1 MSNLVIFLGPPGAG
15 KGTQAAKISKEKN
28 LAHIS
33 TGDMLREAVKNETT
47 LGLTAKTIM
56 ARGDYVPDDL
66 LLEIINE
73 RVGQDD
79 CKNGFILDGYPRN
92 EVQAKSL
99 DSILS
104 KSNNSIDGI
113 LQIDVDFSVLEKR
126 IEGRAQDN
134 NSEIREDDNLQV
146 MKKRLKVYIDQ
157 TEPLISYYSNHKNF
171 IVINGMNDISKVSE
185 DIKINLTK
193 LK

>member
-1 MSNLVIFLGPPGAG
+1 MIIILLGPPGAG
-15 KGTQAAKISKEKN
+15 KGTQAAFIKEKFN
-28 LAHIS
+28 IAHIS
-33 TGDMLREAVKNETT
+33 TGDMLREAVKNETS
-47 LGLTAKTIM
+47 LGLTAKAIM

-104 KSNNSIDGI
+104 KSNNSIDAI

>member
-1 MSNLVIFLGPPGAG
+1 MIIILLGPPGAG
-15 KGTQAAKISKEKN
+15 KGTQAAFIKEYFN
-28 LAHIS
+28 VAHIS

-47 LGLTAKTIM
+47 LGLSAKEIM

-73 RVGQDD
+73 RVSEDD

-92 EVQAKSL
+92 ETQAKSL
-99 DSILS
+99 DGILS
-104 KSNNSIDGI
+104 QPNNSIDGI
-113 LQIDVDFSVLEKR
+113 IQIDVDFSVLENR
-126 IEGRAQDN
+126 IEGRAKDN

-146 MKKRLKVYIDQ
+146 MKKRLQVYVDQ

>member
-1 MSNLVIFLGPPGAG
+1 MIIILLGPPGAG
-15 KGTQAAKISKEKN
+15 KGTQAAFIKEQFN
-28 LAHIS
+28 IAHIS
-33 TGDMLREAVKNETT
+33 TGDMLREAVKNETK

-73 RVGQDD
+73 RVSQDD

-99 DSILS
+99 DAILGQS
-104 KSNNSIDGI
+104 SNSIDCI
-113 LQIDVDFSVLEKR
+113 LQIDVDFSILEKR

-134 NSEIREDDNLQV
+134 NTEIREDDNLQV
-146 MKKRLKVYIDQ
+146 MKKRLQVYVDQ

>member
-1 MSNLVIFLGPPGAG
+1 MIIILLGPPGAG
-15 KGTQAAKISKEKN
+15 KGTQAAFIKEYFN
-28 LAHIS
+28 VAHIS

-47 LGLTAKTIM
+47 LGLSAKEIM

-73 RVGQDD
+73 RVSEDD

-92 EVQAKSL
+92 ETQAKSL
-99 DSILS
+99 DEILS
-104 KSNNSIDGI
+104 QSNNSIDGI
-113 LQIDVDFSVLEKR
+113 IQIDVDFSVLENR
-126 IEGRAQDN
+126 IEGRAKDD

-146 MKKRLKVYIDQ
+146 MKKRLHVYVDQ
-157 TEPLISYYSNHKNF
+157 TEPLVSYYSNHKNF

>member
-1 MSNLVIFLGPPGAG
+1 MIIILLGPPGAG
-15 KGTQAAKISKEKN
+15 KGTQAAFIKEYFN
-28 LAHIS
+28 VAHIS

-47 LGLTAKTIM
+47 LGLAAKEIM

-73 RVGQDD
+73 RVGEDD

-92 EVQAKSL
+92 ETQAKSL
-99 DSILS
+99 DEILS
-104 KSNNSIDGI
+104 QSNNSIDGI
-113 LQIDVDFSVLEKR
+113 IQIDVDFSVLENR
-126 IEGRAQDN
+126 IEGRAKDN

-146 MKKRLKVYIDQ
+146 MKKRLQVYVDQ

>member
-1 MSNLVIFLGPPGAG
+1 MIIILLGPPGAG
-15 KGTQAAKISKEKN
+15 KGTQAAFIKEYFN
-28 LAHIS
+28 VAHIS
-33 TGDMLREAVKNETT
+33 TGDMLREAVKNETI
-47 LGLTAKTIM
+47 LGLTAKEIM

-73 RVGQDD
+73 RVGEDD

-92 EVQAKSL
+92 ETQAKSL
-99 DSILS
+99 DAILNQ
-104 KSNNSIDGI
+104 SNNSIDGI
-113 LQIDVDFSVLEKR
+113 IQIDVDFSVLENR
-126 IEGRAQDN
+126 IEGRAKDN

-146 MKKRLKVYIDQ
+146 MKKRLQVYVDQ

>member
-1 MSNLVIFLGPPGAG
+1 MIIILLGPPGAG
-15 KGTQAAKISKEKN
+15 KGTQAAFIKEKFN
-28 LAHIS
+28 IAHIS

-73 RVGQDD
+73 RVSQDD

-99 DSILS
+99 DAILS

-146 MKKRLKVYIDQ
+146 MKKRLQVYVDQ

-171 IVINGMNDISKVSE
+171 IVINGMSDISKVSE

>member
-1 MSNLVIFLGPPGAG
+1 MIIILLGPPGAG
-15 KGTQAAKISKEKN
+15 KGTQAAFIKEKFN
-28 LAHIS
+28 IAHIS
-33 TGDMLREAVKNETT
+33 TGDMLREAVKNETS
-47 LGLTAKTIM
+47 LGLTAKAIM

-99 DSILS
+99 DAILS

-146 MKKRLKVYIDQ
+146 MKKRLQVYIDQ

>member
-1 MSNLVIFLGPPGAG
+1 MIIILLGPPGAG
-15 KGTQAAKISKEKN
+15 KGTQAAFIKEYFN
-28 LAHIS
+28 VAHIS

-47 LGLTAKTIM
+47 LGLTAKEIM

-73 RVGQDD
+73 RVGEDD

-92 EVQAKSL
+92 ETQAKSL
-99 DSILS
+99 DAILNQ
-104 KSNNSIDGI
+104 SNNSIDGI
-113 LQIDVDFSVLEKR
+113 IQIDVDFSVLENR
-126 IEGRAQDN
+126 IEGRAKDN

-146 MKKRLKVYIDQ
+146 MKKRLQVYVDQ

>member
-1 MSNLVIFLGPPGAG
+1 MIIILLGPPGAG
-15 KGTQAAKISKEKN
+15 KGTQAAFIKEYFN
-28 LAHIS
+28 VAHIS

-47 LGLTAKTIM
+47 LGLTAKEIM

-73 RVGQDD
+73 RVSEDD

-92 EVQAKSL
+92 ETQAKSL
-99 DSILS
+99 DGILS
-104 KSNNSIDGI
+104 QSNNSIDGI
-113 LQIDVDFSVLEKR
+113 IQIDVDFSVLENR
-126 IEGRAQDN
+126 IEGRAKDN
-134 NSEIREDDNLQV
+134 NSEIMEDDNLQV
-146 MKKRLKVYIDQ
+146 MKKRLQVYVDQ

>member
-1 MSNLVIFLGPPGAG
+1 MIIILLGPPGAG
-15 KGTQAAKISKEKN
+15 KGTQAAFIKEYFN
-28 LAHIS
+28 VAHIS

-47 LGLTAKTIM
+47 LGLTAKEIM

-73 RVGQDD
+73 RVSEDD

-92 EVQAKSL
+92 ETQAKSL
-99 DSILS
+99 DEILS
-104 KSNNSIDGI
+104 QSNNSIDGI
-113 LQIDVDFSVLEKR
+113 IQIDVDFSVLENR
-126 IEGRAQDN
+126 IEGRAKDN

-146 MKKRLKVYIDQ
+146 MKKRLQVYVDQ

>member
-1 MSNLVIFLGPPGAG
+1 MQIILLGAPGAG
-15 KGTQAAKISKEKN
+15 KGTQANFLKTKFNISQ
-28 LAHIS
+28 IS
-33 TGDMLREAVKNETT
+33 TGDMLREAVKNETK
-47 LGLTAKTIM
+47 LGLTAKAIM

-73 RVGQDD
+73 RVSQDD

-99 DSILS
+99 DVILGQS
-104 KSNNSIDGI
+104 RNSIDCI
-113 LQIDVDFSVLEKR
+113 LQIDVDFSLLEKR

-134 NSEIREDDNLQV
+134 NTEIREDDNLQV
-146 MKKRLKVYIDQ
+146 MKKRLQVYVDQ

>member
-1 MSNLVIFLGPPGAG
+1 MIIILLGPPGAG
-15 KGTQAAKISKEKN
+15 KGTQAAFIKEKFN
-28 LAHIS
+28 IAHIS
-33 TGDMLREAVKNETT
+33 TGDMLREAVKNETS
-47 LGLTAKTIM
+47 LGLTAKAIM

-146 MKKRLKVYIDQ
+146 MKKRLQVYVDQ
-157 TEPLISYYSNHKNF
+157 TEPLISYYSNHKNY
-171 IVINGMNDISKVSE
+171 IIINGMNDISKVSE

>member
-1 MSNLVIFLGPPGAG
+1 MIIILLGPPGAG
-15 KGTQAAKISKEKN
+15 KGTQAAFIKEYFN
-28 LAHIS
+28 VAHIS

-47 LGLTAKTIM
+47 LGLSAKEIM

-73 RVGQDD
+73 RVSEDD

-92 EVQAKSL
+92 ETQAKSL
-99 DSILS
+99 D
-104 KSNNSIDGI
+104 GI
-113 LQIDVDFSVLEKR
+113 
-126 IEGRAQDN
+126 
-134 NSEIREDDNLQV
+134 IREDDNLQV
-146 MKKRLKVYIDQ
+146 MKKRLQVYVDQ

>member
-1 MSNLVIFLGPPGAG
+1 MIIILLGPPGAG
-15 KGTQAAKISKEKN
+15 KGTQAAFIKEYFN
-28 LAHIS
+28 VAHIS

-47 LGLTAKTIM
+47 LGLTAKEIM
-56 ARGDYVPDDL
+56 ARGDYVPDDI

-73 RVGQDD
+73 RVSEDD

-92 EVQAKSL
+92 ETQAKSL
-99 DSILS
+99 DAILNQ
-104 KSNNSIDGI
+104 SNNSIDGI
-113 LQIDVDFSVLEKR
+113 IQIDVDFSVLENR
-126 IEGRAQDN
+126 IEGRAKDN

-146 MKKRLKVYIDQ
+146 MKKRLQVYVDQ

>member
-1 MSNLVIFLGPPGAG
+1 MIIILLGPPGAG
-15 KGTQAAKISKEKN
+15 KGTQAAFIKEYFN
-28 LAHIS
+28 VAHIS

-47 LGLTAKTIM
+47 LGLTAKEIM

-73 RVGQDD
+73 RVDEDD

-92 EVQAKSL
+92 ETQAKSL
-99 DSILS
+99 DEILS
-104 KSNNSIDGI
+104 QSNNSIDGI
-113 LQIDVDFSVLEKR
+113 IQIDVDFSVLENR
-126 IEGRAQDN
+126 IEGRAKDN

-146 MKKRLKVYIDQ
+146 MKKRLQVYVDQ

>member
-1 MSNLVIFLGPPGAG
+1 MIIILLGPPGAG
-15 KGTQAAKISKEKN
+15 KGTQAAFIKEYFN
-28 LAHIS
+28 VAHIS

-47 LGLTAKTIM
+47 LGLSAKEIM

-99 DSILS
+99 DVILS

>member
-1 MSNLVIFLGPPGAG
+1 MIIILLGPPGAG
-15 KGTQAAKISKEKN
+15 KGTQAAYIKEKFN
-28 LAHIS
+28 IAHIS
-33 TGDMLREAVKNETT
+33 TGDMLREAVKNETS
-47 LGLTAKTIM
+47 LGLTAKAIM

-99 DSILS
+99 DTILS

>member
-1 MSNLVIFLGPPGAG
+1 MIIILLGPPGAG
-15 KGTQAAKISKEKN
+15 KGTQAAFIKEKFN
-28 LAHIS
+28 IAHIS
-33 TGDMLREAVKNETT
+33 TGDMLREAVKNETS
-47 LGLTAKTIM
+47 LGLTAKAIM

-99 DSILS
+99 DTILS

>member
-1 MSNLVIFLGPPGAG
+1 MIIILLGPPGAG
-15 KGTQAAKISKEKN
+15 KGTQAAFIKEYFN
-28 LAHIS
+28 VAHIS

-47 LGLTAKTIM
+47 LGLTAKEIM

-73 RVGQDD
+73 RVGEDD

-92 EVQAKSL
+92 ETQAKSL
-99 DSILS
+99 DAILNQ
-104 KSNNSIDGI
+104 SNNSIDGI
-113 LQIDVDFSVLEKR
+113 IQIDVDFSVLENR
-126 IEGRAQDN
+126 IEGRAKDN

-146 MKKRLKVYIDQ
+146 MKKRLQVYVDQ

-185 DIKINLTK
+185 DIKINLAK

>member
-1 MSNLVIFLGPPGAG
+1 MIIILLGPPGAG
-15 KGTQAAKISKEKN
+15 KGTQAAFIKEKFN
-28 LAHIS
+28 IAHIS
-33 TGDMLREAVKNETT
+33 TGDMLREAVKNETS
-47 LGLTAKTIM
+47 LGLTAKAIM

-73 RVGQDD
+73 RIGHDD

-99 DSILS
+99 DTILS